1 MMLIRNSICSVE
13 CLPCFEVLNYCNYR
27 IVSYESGYFVLS
39 GIDALLPGVVKRIIP
54 AVASTNA
61 VIAGE
66 VIYFKIPVCINSVLC
81 RPTRAS
87 DVNIDL

>member
-1 MMLIRNSICSVE
+1 MLSVY
-13 CLPCFEVLNYCNYR
+13 LVLKCGTIAT
-27 IVSYESGYFVLS
+27 IVLCPMNLAISYYLVS
-39 GIDALLPGVVKRIIP
+39 ALLPGVVKRIIP

-66 VIYFKIPVCINSVLC
+66 VIYFKIPVCINLVLC